1 MTHVGMAIIFLA
13 TMFAQDNPSQKE
25 NLYSW
30 QLQFQT
36 YDQCVSFFDE
46 YGDKLL
52 NGLIIHAKQHYGKEM
67 GIEYVSCANVKMDM
81 TQSQPEVIGQRTVY
95 KTE

>member
-1 MTHVGMAIIFLA
+1 MTHLGMAIIFLA
-13 TMFAQDNPSQKE
+13 TLFAQDNLSQKE

-36 YDQCVSFFDE
+36 YDQCVLFFDD

-52 NGLIIHAKQHYGKEM
+52 NGLITHAKQHYGKDM
-67 GIEYVSCANVKMDM
+67 GIEYVSCAKVKMDM
-81 TQSQPEVIGQRTVY
+81 AQSQPEVIGQRTVY
-95 KTE
+95 KAE